1 LSKPKSKKRQGS
13 KQWWRSSKNRNKVW
27 FPLFAVLA
35 VVAIGGFIWWLAVQ
49 GGQDGDKP
57 ITPGQSVEAFT
68 LPDIVSGRS
77 VSMADYLGKQP
88 VVVVGYM
95 GFF

>member
-1 LSKPKSKKRQGS
+1 MSKPKSKKRQGS

-35 VVAIGGFIWWLAVQ
+35 VVAIGGSIWLAVQ
-49 GGQDGDKP
+49 GGQGGAKP

-68 LPDIVSGRS
+68 LPDIVSGRN